1 MRLIL
6 LGAPGSGKGSQAGP
20 LTSKFGILQIS
31 TGDMLREARANGTE
45 MGKLAAT
52 FMDGGQ
58 LVPDEVVIGIVEE
71 RLKNPDCANGFILD
85 GFPRTLVQAAALDEA
100 LQRLGIAIDRVVEIR
115 VDDEVILP
123 RITGRRSCPQCK
135 HPYHIQFGPPKKDL
149 VCDTCNVELVHRA
162 DDTEAAVVKRLEAY
176 HKMTAPLV
184 EYYEKQGK
192 LLVVDGVGKVPE
204 VTKRILEV
212 LS

>member
-20 LTSKFGILQIS
+20 LTSHFQILQIS
-31 TGDMLREARANGTE
+31 TGDMLREARAKGTE
-45 MGKLAAT
+45 MGRLAAT
-52 FMDGGQ
+52 YMDAGQ

-71 RLKNPDCANGFILD
+71 RLKNPDCEKGFILD

-100 LQRLGIAIDRVVEIR
+100 LARLGIAIDRVVEIR
-115 VDDEVILP
+115 VGDEVILP

-135 HPYHIQFGPPKKDL
+135 KPYHIQFGPPKRDL
-149 VCDTCNVELVHRA
+149 LCDTCDVPLVHRD

-176 HKMTAPLV
+176 HQMTAPLV
-184 EYYEKQGK
+184 DYYGKQGK
-192 LLVVDGVGKVPE
+192 LLVVDGTGKVSE
-204 VTKRILEV
+204 VTERIFKV

>member
-20 LTSKFGILQIS
+20 LTSRYGILQIS
-31 TGDMLREARANGTE
+31 TGDMLREARAKGTD

-52 FMDGGQ
+52 YMDAGQ

-71 RLKNPDCANGFILD
+71 RLKNPDCEKGFILD
-85 GFPRTLVQAAALDEA
+85 GFPRTLVQAAALDKA
-100 LQRLGIAIDRVVEIR
+100 LERLGISIDHVVEIR
-115 VDDEVILP
+115 VDDGIILP

-135 HPYHIQFGPPKKDL
+135 KPYHIQFGPPKRDL
-149 VCDTCNVELVHRA
+149 LCDTCDVPLVHRD

-184 EYYEKQGK
+184 DYYDGQGK
-192 LLVVDGVGKVPE
+192 LRVVDGTGKVPE
-204 VTKRILEV
+204 VTERIFKV

>member
-20 LTSKFGILQIS
+20 LTSHFGILQIS
-31 TGDMLREARANGTE
+31 TGDMLREARAKGTE
-45 MGKLAAT
+45 MGRLAAT
-52 FMDGGQ
+52 YMDAGQ

-71 RLKNPDCANGFILD
+71 RLKNPDCEKGFILD

-100 LQRLGIAIDRVVEIR
+100 LGRLGITIDRVVEIR
-115 VDDEVILP
+115 VGDEVILP

-135 HPYHIQFGPPKKDL
+135 KPYHIQFGPPKRDL
-149 VCDTCNVELVHRA
+149 LCDTCDVPLVHRD
-162 DDTEAAVVKRLEAY
+162 DDTETAVVKRLEAY

-184 EYYEKQGK
+184 DYYEKQGK
-192 LLVVDGVGKVPE
+192 LLVVDGTGKVSE
-204 VTKRILEV
+204 VTERIFKV

>member
-20 LTSKFGILQIS
+20 LTARFGILQIS
-31 TGDMLREARANGTE
+31 TGDMLREARAKGTE

-52 FMDGGQ
+52 FMDAGQ
-58 LVPDEVVIGIVEE
+58 LVPDEVVIGIVGE
-71 RLKNPDCANGFILD
+71 RLKNPDCAQGFILD
-85 GFPRTLVQAAALDEA
+85 GFPRTLVQAAALDET
-100 LQRLGIAIDRVVEIR
+100 LTRLGISIDHVVEIR

-135 HPYHIQFGPPKKDL
+135 KPYHIHFGPPKRDL
-149 VCDTCNVELVHRA
+149 LCDTCDVPLVHRD
-162 DDTEAAVVKRLEAY
+162 DDTETAVVQRLEAY
-176 HKMTAPLV
+176 HRMTAPLV
-184 EYYEKQGK
+184 DYYEKQGK
-192 LLVVDGVGKVPE
+192 LLVVDGTGKVPE
-204 VTKRILEV
+204 VTERIFKV

>member
-20 LTSKFGILQIS
+20 LTSHFGILQIS
-31 TGDMLREARANGTE
+31 TGDMLREARAQGTE
-45 MGKLAAT
+45 LGRLAAT
-52 FMDGGQ
+52 YMDSGR

-71 RLKNPDCANGFILD
+71 RLKNPDCEKGFILD

-100 LQRLGIAIDRVVEIR
+100 LGRLGIAIDRVVEIR
-115 VDDEVILP
+115 VGDEVILP

-135 HPYHIQFGPPKKDL
+135 KPYHIQFGPPKRDL
-149 VCDTCNVELVHRA
+149 LCDTCDVPLVHRD
-162 DDTEAAVVKRLEAY
+162 DDTETAVVKRLEAY

-184 EYYEKQGK
+184 DYYEKQGK
-192 LLVVDGVGKVPE
+192 LMVVDGTGKVPE
-204 VTKRILEV
+204 VTERIFKV

>member
-20 LTSKFGILQIS
+20 LTSHFQILQIS
-31 TGDMLREARANGTE
+31 TGDMLREARAKGTE
-45 MGKLAAT
+45 MGRLAAT
-52 FMDGGQ
+52 YMDAGQ

-71 RLKNPDCANGFILD
+71 RLKNPDCEKGFILD

-100 LQRLGIAIDRVVEIR
+100 LARLGIAIDRVVEIR
-115 VDDEVILP
+115 VGDEVILP

-135 HPYHIQFGPPKKDL
+135 KPYHIQFGPPKRDL
-149 VCDTCNVELVHRA
+149 LCDTCDVPLVHRD

-176 HKMTAPLV
+176 HQMTAPLV
-184 EYYEKQGK
+184 DYYGMQGK
-192 LLVVDGVGKVPE
+192 LLVVDGNGKVSE
-204 VTKRILEV
+204 VTERIFKV

>member
-20 LTSKFGILQIS
+20 LTTHFGILQIS
-31 TGDMLREARANGTE
+31 TGDMLREARAHGTE

-52 FMDGGQ
+52 YMDGGQ

-71 RLKNPDCANGFILD
+71 RLKNPDCAGGFILD
-85 GFPRTLVQAAALDEA
+85 GFPRTLVQAAALDAA
-100 LQRLGIAIDRVVEIR
+100 LTRLGIAIDRVVEIR
-115 VDDEVILP
+115 VGDEIILP

-135 HPYHIQFGPPKKDL
+135 RPYHIVFGPPKKDL
-149 VCDTCNVELVHRA
+149 LCDTCNVELIHRG

-184 EYYEKQGK
+184 NYYEKQGK
-192 LLVVDGVGKVPE
+192 LLVVDGEGKVPE

>member
-20 LTSKFGILQIS
+20 LTSRFGILQIS
-31 TGDMLREARANGTE
+31 TGDMLREARANGTD
-45 MGKLAAT
+45 MGRLAAT
-52 FMDGGQ
+52 YMDAGQ

-71 RLKNPDCANGFILD
+71 RLKNPDCAQGFILD

-100 LQRLGIAIDRVVEIR
+100 LNRLGISIDRVVEIR
-115 VDDEVILP
+115 VGDEVILP

-135 HPYHIQFGPPKKDL
+135 KPYHIHFGPPKRDL
-149 VCDTCNVELVHRA
+149 LCDTCDVPLVHRD
-162 DDTEAAVVKRLEAY
+162 DDTETAVVKRLEAY
-176 HKMTAPLV
+176 HQMTAPLV
-184 EYYEKQGK
+184 DYYEKQGK
-192 LLVVDGVGKVPE
+192 LLVVDGTGKVPQ
-204 VTKRILEV
+204 VTERIFEV